1 MREKLS
7 FDYNWRFH
15 DDNLQVLEPLSL
27 NYTYFKT
34 KAESGR
40 GPADPAFYDLDWEI
54 VNLPH
59 DFVIDEK
66 PDITVPMAQGFFRRK
81 NAWYRR
87 VFQLHE
93 EDRNKRIFL
102 LFDGVSTHCTV
113 WVNGHLLQRNFCG
126 YTSFVVDITE
136 VVNTNGNMN
145 IVSVYV
151 DTGNFEGWWYEGG
164 GIYRHVWMVK
174 TADVSVDQW
183 GTFVKTKL
191 ENGKW
196 TVDAETIVRNDSYEK
211 RQVVLVSKIVDSEG
225 CEIGRASQSV
235 LVEPR
240 EKCMCKTLI
249 AVENPNL
256 WSIEAPNL
264 YKLQSIIVENGNAI
278 DDYETTFGFRTI
290 RFDADEG
297 FFLNEKP
304 VKIKGVCCHEDYS
317 NLGVAVPDQIHKK
330 RLEALK
336 DIGCNAYRCSHNPPT
351 PEILQYC
358 DELGLLVMD
367 ENRWFNSSP
376 EGLGQLKSMIIRDR
390 NHPSI
395 ILWSM
400 ANEEPLQGCERGKK
414 MMASMQHCTKKLDN
428 TRPVMLAMHNG
439 IFNKAV
445 SSKSDVIGINYNEEM
460 YDEIHKAY
468 PDTPLVI
475 SEIGG
480 LVDEMSVMR
489 DGSGYDWSLVDT
501 RPFIS
506 GMFKWAGFQYRGE
519 TRGWPKLFSRS
530 GICCSTGEYKENS
543 YFYKQMWSEE
553 DFVKIYPFH
562 WNWPELLGDDI
573 EVHTYTTGD
582 EVELVLNGI
591 SIGKQSVNP
600 YKRTTFR
607 VKYDFGTLK
616 AIAYRNNEKIAED
629 AISTTGH
636 PAKIC
641 LTSSMTEVTA
651 NQYDTFTV
659 TVNAVDKDD
668 KPVLWA
674 GNTVRF
680 RVEGDAEV
688 LAVCST
694 DVYDSS
700 HPKAMCKKLFDGTCQ
715 LIVRAGVTPGDI
727 RITAESDGLEA
738 AALTI
743 PAYAGRRSPHVPA
756 VVNFDSLTYFAKME

>member
-40 GPADPAFYDLDWEI
+40 GPADPAFYDLDWKI

-59 DFVIDEK
+59 DFVIDEN
-66 PDITVPMAQGFFRRK
+66 PDITVPMAQGFFKRK

-87 VFQLHE
+87 VFQLRE
-93 EDRNKRIFL
+93 EDKDKRIFL

-151 DTGNFEGWWYEGG
+151 DTSNFEGWWYEGG
-164 GIYRHVWMVK
+164 GIYRHVWMIK
-174 TADVSVDQW
+174 TAEVSVDQW
-183 GTFVKTKL
+183 GTFVKTL
-191 ENGKW
+191 FENEKW
-196 TVDAETIVRNDSYEK
+196 MVEIETTVRNDSYEK
-211 RQVVLVSKIVDSEG
+211 RQVVLESKILDHDG
-225 CEIGRASQSV
+225 CEVAQASQPVSI
-235 LVEPR
+235 EPR
-240 EKCMCKTLI
+240 EKTVCKTMI
-249 AVENPNL
+249 AVKNPDL

-264 YKLQSIIVENGNAI
+264 YKLHSVIIENENNI
-278 DDYETTFGFRTI
+278 DDYETTFGFRVI
-290 RFDADEG
+290 RFDAEEG
-297 FFLNEKP
+297 FFLNNKH

-330 RLEALK
+330 RLKALK

-367 ENRWFNSSP
+367 ENRWFDSSP
-376 EGLGQLKSMIIRDR
+376 EGLKQLKSMIIRDR

-439 IFNKAV
+439 IFNEAV

-460 YDEIHKAY
+460 YDKIHKAY
-468 PDTPLVI
+468 PDTPLII

-530 GICCSTGEYKENS
+530 GIFYSTGEYKENS
-543 YFYKQMWSEE
+543 YFYKQMWSNE

-573 EVHTYTTGD
+573 EVHAYTTGD
-582 EVELVLNGI
+582 EIELLLNGI
-591 SIGKQSVNP
+591 SLGRQPVNK
-600 YKRTTFR
+600 YKRTAFR
-607 VKYDFGTLK
+607 VKYDYGVLK
-616 AIAYRNNEKIAED
+616 AIAYKNNEKIAED
-629 AISTTGH
+629 IISTTGR
-636 PAKIC
+636 PVKIC
-641 LTSSMTEVTA
+641 LSSSMTEAAA
-651 NQYDTFTV
+651 NQYDTFSV
-659 TVNAVDKDD
+659 TVNLLDKED
-668 KPVLWA
+668 KLVLW
-674 GNTVRF
+674 GRNQVRF
-680 RVEGDAEV
+680 KVKGDVEV

-700 HPKAMCKKLFDGTCQ
+700 HPRSMSKNLYDGTCQ
-715 LIVRAGVTPGDI
+715 LILRTGVTPGEI
-727 RITAESDGLEA
+727 RITAESDNLETA
-738 AALTI
+738 VLTI
-743 PAYAGRRSPHVPA
+743 PVYLGRRSPHVPA